1 MPASAE
7 KKNRNR
13 ARIKFLVAKLGIE
26 EFRRLV
32 LEERAILPEDPSW
45 TAFLDDLHATDEQPL
60 KPGQALNGATASEGF
75 AEWHRTNVYAQRQEG
90 YAVATVVLPLG
101 DLTSSQLRALAD
113 ISRRYV
119 RETVRTTVEQN
130 LVLRWVSET
139 DLPHLYDE
147 LVALGLAESGAGTIA
162 DVTACPG
169 TDTCKLGIA
178 LLARSSR

>member
-1 MPASAE
+1 MAA
-7 KKNRNR
+7 
-13 ARIKFLVAKLGIE
+13 
-26 EFRRLV
+26 
-32 LEERAILPEDPSW
+32 
-45 TAFLDDLHATDEQPL
+45 
-60 KPGQALNGATASEGF
+60 
-75 AEWHRTNVYAQRQEG
+75 
-90 YAVATVVLPLG
+90 
-101 DLTSSQLRALAD
+101 

-178 LLARSSR
+178 SSRGLAAEMRQRLSEENGQLNEAIEALRNQNQRLLQLLRPTSRGRHRLLRQQPQDQRHHRAALSGRLGRPVARKRRLLRLGHGRCAL